1 VRKFSVRPA
10 ITLRGRPFKG
20 LRGWGGKP
28 LHPPLTDIPIGAYV
42 LAAVL
47 DVVSVVGGT
56 GHAWAREFWHAAT
69 FVFIGGAIVSVFAA
83 LTGFVDWLRSTEPG
97 TQARRTANVHALI
110 MVGVTLLVVANIALR
125 LNAYHTSA
133 ATPVGLMVLS
143 VAIAALVGWGATY
156 GGSLVF
162 DYGFNVETAG
172 DSPVWHASESDV
184 LPGAK
189 HG

>member
-1 VRKFSVRPA
+1 MIVGLVGPNGAGKSTLFNVMSGLLGPSRGKLRLDGEDITHTRPQVRAGMGLSRTFQHPELFTGLTVREHLVIAHRVRQAKRRIWTDLFTMGSVHPA
-10 ITLRGRPFKG
+10 T
-20 LRGWGGKP
+20 
-28 LHPPLTDIPIGAYV
+28 
-42 LAAVL
+42 
-47 DVVSVVGGT
+47 
-56 GHAWAREFWHAAT
+56 
-69 FVFIGGAIVSVFAA
+69 
-83 LTGFVDWLRSTEPG
+83 TEE
-97 TQARRTANVHALI
+97 QANVHALI